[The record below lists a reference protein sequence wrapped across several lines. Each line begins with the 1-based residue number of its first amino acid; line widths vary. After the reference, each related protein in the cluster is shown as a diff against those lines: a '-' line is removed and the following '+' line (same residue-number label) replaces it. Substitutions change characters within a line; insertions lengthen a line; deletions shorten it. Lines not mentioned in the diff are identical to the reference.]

1 MHITENARTTSGTRT
16 RVSDVSP
23 LSGMC
28 PLCIEEC
35 PMLCEV
41 GKSAFRGREVLYP
54 SPEYFGVST
63 AASNKD
69 FMLDWSHFQIL
80 SDLLGAWGIDPSPDK
95 AFFENVD
102 ISTSVA
108 NHSKKPIRLKVP
120 LMIAG
125 LGSTAVAKKNW
136 DGLAKGAALAGT
148 IQVIGENVCGMD
160 PDASYSNGTVKAS
173 PDLAWRIK
181 TYRELW
187 DGEHGNIAVQ
197 TNVEDQRAAV
207 DDYAMSKLEVDI
219 IERKWGQ
226 GAKSIGGEVRLGSIE
241 RALALKRRG
250 YLVLPDP
257 EDKRVQEEFRS
268 GTFKTFERHSRVGF
282 PNEKSFVEDVES
294 LREKGAKY
302 VFLKTGAYR
311 PAVVAFTLRVASDA
325 KIDLLTIDG
334 AGGGTGMS
342 PVPMMNES
350 RTPTIHLEAQVLKCV
365 QILKKKG
372 KFIPDIAMAGGFVN
386 ETQMFKSMA
395 MSNLGDGPVI
405 KAIAMAR
412 APLLTVM
419 KSGYFVRLAE
429 SKKLPKGFADEYGED
444 PRKFFI
450 MAQELKRTHPD
461 LSIGKDIPWGAIGL
475 YTYFVDRV
483 GEGLKQLMAGSRK
496 FKLTFLARDD
506 IVSLSERGRK
516 VTGIE
521 MMEEMADR
529 VIPYLLESAN
539 ANRVEEGS
547 SAPAVTANKSGMRKS
562 RKIANGAVASATGK
576 LSDRIHT

>member
-1 MHITENARTTSGTRT
+1 MHITENARITSGTRT

-54 SPEYFGVST
+54 SSEYFGVST

-80 SDLLGAWGIDPSPDK
+80 SDLLGAWGIEPSPDK

-160 PDASYSNGTVKAS
+160 PDASYSNGMIKAS

-187 DGEHGNIAVQ
+187 DGENGNIAVQ

-226 GAKSIGGEVRLGSIE
+226 GAKSIGGWSDWAPSRE
-241 RALALKRRG
+241 RWSWRGEGTSYCLTRRTRWSR
-250 YLVLPDP
+250 
-257 EDKRVQEEFRS
+257 KSS
-268 GTFKTFERHSRVGF
+268 G
-282 PNEKSFVEDVES
+282 
-294 LREKGAKY
+294 
-302 VFLKTGAYR
+302 
-311 PAVVAFTLRVASDA
+311 
-325 KIDLLTIDG
+325 
-334 AGGGTGMS
+334 
-342 PVPMMNES
+342 
-350 RTPTIHLEAQVLKCV
+350 
-365 QILKKKG
+365 
-372 KFIPDIAMAGGFVN
+372 
-386 ETQMFKSMA
+386 
-395 MSNLGDGPVI
+395 
-405 KAIAMAR
+405 R
-412 APLLTVM
+412 AP
-419 KSGYFVRLAE
+419 SRRLRGTAA
-429 SKKLPKGFADEYGED
+429 SVSQTRSHSSRMWNPFG
-444 PRKFFI
+444 
-450 MAQELKRTHPD
+450 KR
-461 LSIGKDIPWGAIGL
+461 
-475 YTYFVDRV
+475 
-483 GEGLKQLMAGSRK
+483 
-496 FKLTFLARDD
+496 
-506 IVSLSERGRK
+506 ERS
-516 VTGIE
+516 T
-521 MMEEMADR
+521 
-529 VIPYLLESAN
+529 
-539 ANRVEEGS
+539 S
-547 SAPAVTANKSGMRKS
+547 S
-562 RKIANGAVASATGK
+562 
-576 LSDRIHT
+576 

>member
-1 MHITENARTTSGTRT
+1 MQITENARTTTGTRT

-54 SPEYFGVST
+54 SPEYYGVST

-69 FMLDWSHFQIL
+69 FFLDWSHFQIL
-80 SDLLGAWGIDPSPDK
+80 SDLLGAWGIEPNPDK

-102 ISTSVA
+102 IGTSVA
-108 NHSKKPIRLKVP
+108 TRSKRPIKLKVP
-120 LMIAG
+120 LILAG
-125 LGSTAVAKKNW
+125 LGSTAVAKRNW
-136 DGLAKGAALAGT
+136 DGLAKGSALSGT

-160 PDASYSNGTVKAS
+160 PEASYSNGKVKAS
-173 PDLAWRIK
+173 PDLEWRIE
-181 TYRELW
+181 TYREFW
-187 DGEHGNIAVQ
+187 DGKHGNIAVQ

-226 GAKSIGGEVRLGSIE
+226 GAKSIGGEVRLDSIE
-241 RALALKRRG
+241 RAMELKRRG
-250 YLVLPDP
+250 YMVLPDP
-257 EDKRVQEEFRS
+257 EDKIVQEEFKS
-268 GTFKTFERHSRVGF
+268 GSFKTFERHSRVGF

-311 PAVVAFTLRVASDA
+311 PAVVAFTMRVASEA
-325 KIDLLTIDG
+325 KIDLLTLDG

-350 RTPTIHLEAQVLKCV
+350 STPTIHLEAQVLKCLK
-365 QILKKKG
+365 ILKEQG
-372 KFIPDIAMAGGFVN
+372 SFIPDIAMAGGFVN

-395 MSNLGDGPVI
+395 MSNLGEGPTI
-405 KAIAMAR
+405 RAIAMAR
-412 APLLTVM
+412 APLLAVM
-419 KSGYFVRLAE
+419 KSSYFTEL
-429 SKKLPKGFADEYGED
+429 SKVNRLPKGFADEYGTD
-444 PRKFFI
+444 PTKFFI
-450 MAQELKRTHPD
+450 QAHELGRMHPNHE
-461 LSIGKDIPWGAIGL
+461 IGGDIPWGAIGL
-475 YTYFVDRV
+475 YTYFVDRL

-496 FKLTFLARDD
+496 FKLTYLDRSD
-506 IVSLSERGRK
+506 IVSLSEHARK

-521 MMEEMADR
+521 MMEELADR
-529 VIPYLLESAN
+529 VIPPILKAKDQGL
-539 ANRVEEGS
+539 VE
-547 SAPAVTANKSGMRKS
+547 
-562 RKIANGAVASATGK
+562 
-576 LSDRIHT
+576 